1 MWVEDNAADPLCVM
15 IFNGGQAN
23 NQDYQT
29 VTLWG
34 PKQGSAPTA
43 TAVQSYRE
51 PPGACEPDTMTAT
64 FVAVAEIG
72 TYRPPFRIDAP
83 APAP

>member
-51 PPGACEPDTMTAT
+51 PPGACEPDTMTST